1 MPYVRWP
8 VVDILTEKL
17 TGWYY
22 EHLIVSGNCVG
33 NRIQDHRMDTLNLRC
48 GRDRDRHSSTLTK
61 VLAYALVLSSR

>member
-22 EHLIVSGNCVG
+22 ERLIVSGNCVG
-33 NRIQDHRMDTLNLRC
+33 NRIQDHRMDTL
-48 GRDRDRHSSTLTK
+48 T
-61 VLAYALVLSSR
+61 